1 MLADLGPIGLGDVY
15 TSVNILEKLSGRRRL
30 DLSDLL
36 QNCDPENFDCF
47 WLGQVRHERVP
58 GLEAVGRHN
67 QLMILGKPGAGKTT
81 FMKRLAVLCN
91 QEEFQPQR
99 VPVFVTLKDY
109 AETEGKPE
117 LQAYIQ
123 RQWNVCGVERADALS
138 TVLANGQALVLLDG
152 LDEVYETDHDRVL
165 QDIKTFAHQFRTWA
179 LPA

>member
-1 MLADLGPIGLGDVY
+1 
-15 TSVNILEKLSGRRRL
+15 
-30 DLSDLL
+30 
-36 QNCDPENFDCF
+36 
-47 WLGQVRHERVP
+47 
-58 GLEAVGRHN
+58 
-67 QLMILGKPGAGKTT
+67 MILGKPGAGKTT